1 MDKKELWELPARS
14 FSAMQDAN
22 TYRQYAE
29 ECRKLA
35 QSMPEH
41 RESLLNMA
49 AVWMDLAQKAEA
61 KQKQK

>member
-1 MDKKELWELPARS
+1 
-14 FSAMQDAN
+14 MQNAN

-41 RESLLNMA
+41 RQSLLDMA
-49 AVWMDLAQKAEA
+49 AVWTDLAGKAEEREKKTTSRVDGA
-61 KQKQK
+61 G

>member
-1 MDKKELWELPARS
+1 
-14 FSAMQDAN
+14 MQDAK

-41 RESLLNMA
+41 RARLLDMA
-49 AVWMDLAQKAEA
+49 AVWMDLAAKAETKE
-61 KQKQK
+61 KQKTK

>member
-1 MDKKELWELPARS
+1 VGTACAFL
-14 FSAMQDAN
+14 FAMQDAN

-41 RESLLNMA
+41 RASLLNMA
-49 AVWMDLAQKAEA
+49 AVWTDLAAKAETKE
-61 KQKQK
+61 KQSTKTTK